1 MELNQPCLCRD
12 KEVHSQEYGMGL
24 TRNVDYA
31 PIYARQRGLN
41 PQDVMDFPNI
51 FSQTRMHNKWQPTT
65 TNQAATLVGNPT
77 AHTRLFW
84 WDLTILCMP
93 IKKNTGTHYSGK
105 HMQTHPGDIVWN
117 TICSFT
123 KAPRWFVNL
132 NVMHFWAANLT
143 CLSFLSQN
151 LRKYDSDGK
160 IWTLPSAR
168 SFVSPHQERVASC
181 LRKGRT

>member
-1 MELNQPCLCRD
+1 MDLNQPCLCRD

-31 PIYARQRGLN
+31 PIYAWQRGLN

-51 FSQTRMHNKWQPTT
+51 FSQTRT
-65 TNQAATLVGNPT
+65 TNDNQQPPIRRQPWWETPLPTLGFSV
-77 AHTRLFW
+77 
-84 WDLTILCMP
+84 WDLP
-93 IKKNTGTHYSGK
+93 IKKNTETHYSGK

-132 NVMHFWAANLT
+132 NVMQFWATNLT

-168 SFVSPHQERVASC
+168 SFVSPHQERVARC